1 MIVVGFFTFAVAF
14 GVTLIVTLQ
23 LPALSPLTPLL
34 GATTTQT
41 FLELALTLRTTFE
54 PDAIATPAL
63 EAMLLAE
70 ITFPFF
76 TWAAEVDALDEVE
89 LEDELEGELDGAVAG
104 FVDGPNSGT
113 VVPPELE
120 LPEGAG
126 LDVAGAVIA
135 NVVETDAD
143 EKLSVS
149 ADVTTITQSPLVI
162 PRTCPV
168 DETEQTAGV
177 DD

>member
-1 MIVVGFFTFAVAF
+1 VTVFGFFTFAVAF

-34 GATTTQT
+34 GATTAQT
-41 FLELALTLRTTFE
+41 FLELALTVRTTFE
-54 PDAIATPAL
+54 PDVIAIPAL

-70 ITFPFF
+70 MTFPFF
-76 TWAAEVDALDEVE
+76 TWAAEEDALDDVE
-89 LEDELEGELDGAVAG
+89 LEDEIAGEVAG

-113 VVPPELE
+113 PEAPELE

-126 LDVAGAVIA
+126 FDVAGAVIA